1 MEEIIEEF
9 LVESRENVDDLD
21 RELVEL
27 EKDPTSGDLLANI
40 FRNLHTLKGTAGF
53 LALAHLES
61 LAHAAENLL
70 SELREG
76 RLMLRTEIMDALLR
90 AVDEIRIILDTI
102 EESGSD
108 GENDHADLVATLL
121 TLASGESDAQTATDA
136 AQDTSSIDDAEV
148 AIPEPTSPADA
159 EKPDAKETSKKP
171 IAGRPVPQSQTPQ
184 IAAPHHAAE
193 TSIRVD
199 VGLLDRLMNLVG
211 ELVLARNQVLQ
222 YQSTANDET
231 FHSTSTQLDLITT
244 ELQEGVMKTRMQPI
258 GGVWSKLP
266 RVVRDLSAACGKSI
280 QLEMEGEE
288 TELDKTLIEA
298 IKDPLT
304 HIVRNAVDHGI
315 ESPEVRLDR
324 GKDKTGILKLR
335 AFHEGGQVII
345 EISDDGAGLDLERI
359 RDKAVANG
367 LLSADRAAAMGE
379 RDAAMLIFQP
389 GFSTAEKVTNVSGRG
404 VGMDV
409 VKTNVEKIGG
419 SLDVATKPG
428 EGMTLTLKIPLTL
441 AIIPALI
448 VSCGHDRFLIP
459 QINLV
464 EVLRVD
470 GNSSDARIQVAGDAE
485 ILRLRGKLLPIV
497 HLRDVLEMTA
507 EAAVQHEK
515 SIDLVDSE
523 VEPIADEAAEKDTSY
538 SIVVLQ
544 ADTFQFGLVVEE
556 INDTEEIVVKPLSP
570 HLKHLGAYAGTT
582 IMGDGAVSLIL
593 DVMGIAR
600 LGGSVRST
608 DANDFSDTADQD
620 EDEQRDS
627 SQMVLVCMVGT
638 QRIGIPL
645 ALVSRLEEFEP
656 DTIEL
661 AGGQEVI
668 QYRDKLLRLIRVGA
682 SLAVEPS
689 ECSGSKLSVLVH
701 ETESGLFGFVVDE
714 IIDVFEADLDSG
726 EPSEH
731 HGLTM
736 SGVIGRRV
744 TDLLDIDEL
753 VADRLSAAHAIEPVP
768 A

>member
-1 MEEIIEEF
+1 MEGMEEIVEEF

-27 EKDPTSGDLLANI
+27 EKDPASGDLLANI

-53 LALAHLES
+53 LALSHLES

-76 RLMLRTEIMDALLR
+76 RIVLRTDIMDALLL

-108 GENDHADLVATLL
+108 GENDHADLVATLHR
-121 TLASGESDAQTATDA
+121 LAEAESDPATA
-136 AQDTSSIDDAEV
+136 AQEDQDDLGSKATERV
-148 AIPEPTSPADA
+148 AVEEPEPARVSTQA
-159 EKPDAKETSKKP
+159 KPP
-171 IAGRPVPQSQTPQ
+171 PQSADSKPAQ
-184 IAAPHHAAE
+184 AAASSHQAAE

-222 YQSTANDET
+222 YQTNASDES

-258 GGVWSKLP
+258 GSVWAKLP
-266 RVVRDLSAACGKSI
+266 RLVRDLSAACGKRI
-280 QLEMEGEE
+280 RLEMEGEE

-315 ESPEVRLDR
+315 EEPEVRVGR
-324 GKDKTGILKLR
+324 GKDETGVLKLR

-345 EISDDGAGLDLERI
+345 EISDDGAGLDLDRI

-367 LLSADRAAAMGE
+367 LLSADRAAALGE
-379 RDAAMLIFQP
+379 RDAAMLVFQP
-389 GFSTAEKVTNVSGRG
+389 GFSTAAEVTNVSGRG

-419 SLDVATKPG
+419 TLDIVSQPG

-448 VSCGHDRFLIP
+448 VSCEHDRFLIP

-470 GNSSDARIQVAGDAE
+470 GKASEARVQTAGDAE
-485 ILRLRGKLLPIV
+485 VLRLRGNLLPIV
-497 HLRDVLEMTA
+497 HLRDVLGIEHTA
-507 EAAVQHEK
+507 VSVSEP
-515 SIDLVDSE
+515 SDLADLYESDSE
-523 VEPIADEAAEKDTSY
+523 TATLGNKPTESGY
-538 SIVVLQ
+538 SIVVVQ
-544 ADTFQFGLVVEE
+544 ADTIQFGLVVDE

-593 DVMGIAR
+593 DVMGLAR
-600 LGGSVRST
+600 LGGSVRTT
-608 DANDFSDTADQD
+608 DTNAFTDGTREN
-620 EDEQRDS
+620 EDEKRAS

-645 ALVSRLEEFEP
+645 ALVSRLEEFDPEL
-656 DTIEL
+656 IEL
-661 AGGQEVI
+661 AGGHEVI
-668 QYRDKLLRLIRVGA
+668 QYRDKLLRLIRVGHA
-682 SLAVEPS
+682 LGVESTES
-689 ECSGSKLSVLVH
+689 ESTKISVLVH
-701 ETESGLFGFVVDE
+701 EAEAGLFGFVVDQ

-753 VADRLSAAHAIEPVP
+753 VAGRLLTTRATAGVAA
-768 A
+768 